1 MALKIVEHVGRSDV
15 GRQRTSNEDS
25 LLLEPPF
32 FVVAD
37 GMGGARAG
45 EVASQIATEEFGNQP
60 DDEMPPEERLEKIA
74 RSANRRIYDLAAADE
89 PRRGVGA
96 PLPAAMV
103 VDDEVSLGRVGDSR
117 CYRLRDGEFEQLTND
132 HSLVAE
138 LERTGQITPEAAEHH
153 PQRSIITRALG
164 PEPDVEVDTYTITG
178 KPGDLYMLCSDGLT
192 GMISDDEVSSIL
204 RGNDSLEAAAEEL
217 IKAANQSGGKDN
229 IPVVMFR
236 LGDDGGDAE
245 ADEEPPPDETI
256 AGQLSATKVR
266 ETPPPATRETAPPE
280 TAIAQPTRKRT

>member
-1 MALKIVEHVGRSDV
+1 MALKIVEHVAKSDV

-25 LLLEPPF
+25 LLLAPPF

-89 PRRGVGA
+89 SRRGMGTTLTAAKVVG
-96 PLPAAMV
+96 
-103 VDDEVSLGRVGDSR
+103 DEVSLGHVGDSR
-117 CYRLRDGEFEQLTND
+117 AYLLRDGQLEQLTRD

-138 LERTGQITPEAAEHH
+138 LERTGQITAEAAENH

-164 PEPDVEVDTYTITG
+164 PESSVEVDTYTVTG
-178 KPGDLYMLCSDGLT
+178 RDGDIFLICSDGLT
-192 GMISDDEVSSIL
+192 GMVGDEELGAIL
-204 RGNDSLEAAAEEL
+204 RAPTTLDETAEAL
-217 IKAANQSGGKDN
+217 VRAANQSGGRDN
-229 IPVVMFR
+229 ITVVLFR
-236 LGDDGGDAE
+236 L
-245 ADEEPPPDETI
+245 
-256 AGQLSATKVR
+256 
-266 ETPPPATRETAPPE
+266 
-280 TAIAQPTRKRT
+280 